1 MCIALGAAT
10 HCPSSL
16 PHHLSPSGCRLCTEE
31 RPLSTL
37 HSLMNRG
44 LRCCRQFVACRA
56 AGRLQPPGARLRTCG
71 RSDQRRYTTPHLPL
85 GDPACHAHAALARG
99 VCVCGMAY
107 GMQNGMVGHLRRHP
121 PQEGPEP
128 RRRSSWCSWL
138 SHSPHTRE
146 VSSSILDDDIL
157 RTSVRLYDTATH
169 GRGRGPHASAAQTP
183 FCALMKLYCVLPCL
197 PYERVVG
204 IQSPRTCIGEKGST
218 QTHTLFR

>member
-1 MCIALGAAT
+1 MHGRT
-10 HCPSSL
+10 V
-16 PHHLSPSGCRLCTEE
+16 
-31 RPLSTL
+31 TL
-37 HSLMNRG
+37 HSPLPDEPRATLLPSICG
-44 LRCCRQFVACRA
+44 LQGRRQASA
-56 AGRLQPPGARLRTCG
+56 AGSPPPHVRQI
-71 RSDQRRYTTPHLPL
+71 RSATLHYPPPL

-107 GMQNGMVGHLRRHP
+107 GMQNGIVGHLRRNP